1 MSNLE
6 LNKSTPVLASPKRA
20 PTPQPPTESSGDK
33 FRRVGAG
40 IGSALS
46 AKRAAQEPATDDAQP
61 TVLDEVSEGVGATI
75 MKFVGI
81 LKNKVRRSA
90 GAAAAKVFTCCVIDS
105 VRVAR
110 LSDSGCRASSA
121 E

>member
-1 MSNLE
+1 VSNLE

-46 AKRAAQEPATDDAQP
+46 AKREAQEPATDDAQP

-81 LKNKVRRSA
+81 LKNKVRRA
-90 GAAAAKVFTCCVIDS
+90 GVAAAQVLTCCV
-105 VRVAR
+105 
-110 LSDSGCRASSA
+110 SSTA
-121 E
+121 